1 VTDTQSWADIPTCK
15 EAGVPTEYTML
26 RGIFMA
32 PGVSKEQVDFYLDM
46 FAKIR
51 ATPDWKAYMETGAFN
66 QTALTGEEFTKW
78 LGSAENRHRE
88 LMKQA
93 GFLAK

>member
-1 VTDTQSWADIPTCK
+1 
-15 EAGVPTEYTML
+15 
-26 RGIFMA
+26 
-32 PGVSKEQVDFYLDM
+32 
-46 FAKIR
+46 
-51 ATPDWKAYMETGAFN
+51 METGAFN

-78 LGSAENRHRE
+78 LGSAENRHRD